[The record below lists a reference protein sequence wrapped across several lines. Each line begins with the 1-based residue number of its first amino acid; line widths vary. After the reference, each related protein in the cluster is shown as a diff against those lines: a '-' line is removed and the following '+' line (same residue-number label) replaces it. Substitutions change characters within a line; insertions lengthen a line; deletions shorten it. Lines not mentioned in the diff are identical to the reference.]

1 MRFLFVQRGLA
12 IYRRTELGKTPAFFP
27 GRPHPKIHSCGKN
40 TRTFSYYAAQF
51 ALIMTPLQDNGHV
64 YAAPFLLLPGLLL
77 LCTCCTYRKSN
88 ASCAK
93 QKFTDDTEQV
103 SQAATGS
110 PVDGK
115 RTDAVEAGHQPERKD
130 APNTH
135 TEEEPARTA
144 PLANRRLPSL
154 PKSTTG
160 RMAGSVVYDTVVDIR
175 EWPAAEA
182 KVGRRQ
188 TSSCSS
194 LYAEVRWGE
203 KKSEDTSIFISAKPL
218 STRPST
224 CRDLAS
230 PSGDADFP
238 LYAKVNKTGKRMV
251 KSELIS

>member
-1 MRFLFVQRGLA
+1 
-12 IYRRTELGKTPAFFP
+12 
-27 GRPHPKIHSCGKN
+27 
-40 TRTFSYYAAQF
+40 
-51 ALIMTPLQDNGHV
+51 MTPLQDNGHV

-135 TEEEPARTA
+135 TGKTAFVCVTEEEPARTA

>member
-1 MRFLFVQRGLA
+1 MLFGYFMFRSPWYCVDFTHFGDSAFSSLVLKSTA
-12 IYRRTELGKTPAFFP
+12 EL
-27 GRPHPKIHSCGKN
+27 N
-40 TRTFSYYAAQF
+40 
-51 ALIMTPLQDNGHV
+51 LIMTLLQDNVYV
-64 YAAPFLLLPGLLL
+64 YAGPFLLLPGLLL

-93 QKFTDDTEQV
+93 QKLTDHAEQV

-110 PVDGK
+110 TVDGK
-115 RTDAVEAGHQPERKD
+115 CTDAVEAGHQPERKD

-160 RMAGSVVYDTVVDIR
+160 RMAGSVVYDTVVNMR
-175 EWPAAEA
+175 EWPAPEA

-203 KKSEDTSIFISAKPL
+203 KKSEEASIFISAKPL
-218 STRPST
+218 STRPSI
-224 CRDLAS
+224 CRDFAS
-230 PSGDADFP
+230 RSGDKDFP
-238 LYAKVNKTGKRMV
+238 LYAEVNKTGKRMI